1 MEEIEKILGRLPSE
15 REIALY
21 EMVDKRKYTFIK
33 DGFGHLRAVLKET
46 RQEEGDGEIGLTI
59 KQDR

>member
-1 MEEIEKILGRLPSE
+1 
-15 REIALY
+15 
-21 EMVDKRKYTFIK
+21 MVDKRKYTFIK

-46 RQEEGDGEIGLTI
+46 RQEESDGEIGLTI